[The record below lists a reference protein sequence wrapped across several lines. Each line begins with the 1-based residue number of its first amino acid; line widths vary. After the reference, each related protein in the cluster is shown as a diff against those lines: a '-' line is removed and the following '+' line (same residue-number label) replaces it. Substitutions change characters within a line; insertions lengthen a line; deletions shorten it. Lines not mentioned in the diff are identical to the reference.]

1 MISPR
6 DRLIVALDVPDA
18 RSARSI
24 IASLGDSVHAYK
36 VGLQLFTAEGPSF
49 VRELRDSGRKVFL
62 DLKLHDIPNTVA
74 GAVRSASAFGV
85 DMLTIHAS
93 GGVQMMRSAVEAA
106 SSAPKP
112 PLVLAVTVLTS
123 LSDPEIRQIG
133 VIGPASEQVLRLGTL
148 AKAAGCGGIVA
159 SPQEVMASR
168 RLLGEELVIVT
179 PGVRPRGSAAGDQAR
194 TAEPAEAIKAGASYL
209 VVGRPIIGSADPKS
223 AAEKVILEIS
233 STLDD
238 QSPSPVSVL

>member
-18 RSARSI
+18 GSARSI

-36 VGLQLFTAEGPSF
+36 IGLQLFTAEGPSL
-49 VRELRDSGRKVFL
+49 VRELKDSGRKVFL

-74 GAVRSASAFGV
+74 GAVRSASALGI
-85 DMLTIHAS
+85 DMLTIHAG
-93 GGVQMMRSAVEAA
+93 GGVPMMRAAVEAA
-106 SSAPKP
+106 NIAQKP
-112 PLVLAVTVLTS
+112 PLILAVTVLTS
-123 LSDPEIRQIG
+123 LGDSEIRQTG
-133 VIGPASEQVLRLGTL
+133 VIGTVSEQVLRLGTL

-159 SPQEVMASR
+159 SPQEVMDSR
-168 RLLGEELVIVT
+168 RILGDEFIIVT
-179 PGVRPRGSAAGDQAR
+179 PGVRPRGSAPDDQTR

-209 VVGRPIIGSADPKS
+209 VVGRPITGAGDPKA
-223 AAEKVILEIS
+223 AAERVIVEIS
-233 STLDD
+233 STMGD